1 MTQNS
6 TPTLEILAETRLE
19 KWIEANLAVRGDEEV
34 RRLSRFWDE
43 AQDGKRVILTAWQGD
58 IFCGHVTLLWQSN
71 YPPFQRL
78 KFPEIVDLWVAENFQ
93 QQGIAK
99 MLMTEIERL
108 AIARDA
114 PGVGLGVGV
123 TGRFGPAQRLY
134 SKFGYHP
141 DGTGL
146 WVSGRNI
153 SNDAAVHL
161 DEAAMLMLAKRF

>member
-1 MTQNS
+1 M
-6 TPTLEILAETRLE
+6 
-19 KWIEANLAVRGDEEV
+19 EANLAVRGEEEV

-58 IFCGHVTLLWQSN
+58 VFCGHITLLWQSN

-78 KFPEIVDLWVAENFQ
+78 KFPEIVDLWVTEDFQ

-99 MLMTEIERL
+99 MLLTEIEHV
-108 AIARDA
+108 AIAKHV
-114 PGVGLGVGV
+114 PGIGLGVGV

-134 SKFGYHP
+134 SRFGYHP

-153 SNDAAVHL
+153 TGDTQVHL
-161 DEAAMLMLAKRF
+161 DEAAMLMLAKRFG